1 MTDHDML
8 SVERRLDAEAAAL
21 IAWCDDPNIGG
32 RELEEVGK
40 GETLDVRALRRQVDG
55 QPVGIAPDRERASGL
70 DGADTAAVGAEALL
84 EHHVGLGEQRLD
96 LGVVRGDLV
105 RFGAT
110 GAAGAKNLVVV
121 PVVIDPRCAVAQ
133 RSLGA
138 GDDGERLVIDLH
150 GGRGVLGD
158 ILVLRQ
164 DRGERLAVPIHLVH
178 RERPVLAIGRG
189 KGGDQHRDL
198 LTLNLFREFGAGDR
212 ADHARHRKRRLQ
224 SDLPDLGVRVTGA
237 DEAEMQAIGHAEIG
251 KVFALAR
258 EQTQIL
264 APLQGAADPAGL
276 AGCGHGALS
285 VSAGGGSGFT
295 P

>member
-1 MTDHDML
+1 M
-8 SVERRLDAEAAAL
+8 
-21 IAWCDDPNIGG
+21 
-32 RELEEVGK
+32 
-40 GETLDVRALRRQVDG
+40 RALRRQVHG
-55 QPVGIAPDRERASGL
+55 QPVRLAPDRERASGL

-133 RSLGA
+133 RGLGV

-164 DRGERLAVPIHLVH
+164 DRGERLTVPIHLVH

-198 LTLNLFREFGAGDR
+198 LTLNLLREFGAGDR

-237 DEAEMQAIGHAEIG
+237 DEAEMEAIGDAEIG
-251 KVFALAR
+251 KVLALAR

-264 APLQGAADPAGL
+264 APLQGAADPACL

-285 VSAGGGSGFT
+285 VSAGGGTGFT